1 MKRIDPVIAK
11 SPLATRSRAA
21 RLSPSERKKQLAEAA
36 LLVLAEEGLGHTNHS
51 MVAVRAGVSL
61 PTMLHYYPQHADLVD
76 TVLDGVADFLLNGIA
91 GRVAATVGDPA
102 RATEE
107 MLVAFAQSI
116 ETNQNIVRVWLNWST
131 ATRHCSWP
139 KYLAF
144 RTNACA
150 IVGRLLRRGQ
160 AEGVIRSALV
170 VDEAAQIIV
179 GLAHM
184 TAQMYFTGSSIGQ
197 IRRAIHELL
206 DAYLRSRQ
214 LPVAD

>member
-1 MKRIDPVIAK
+1 MKQTDPANAK
-11 SPLATRSRAA
+11 TPPATRRRAA
-21 RLSPSERKKQLAEAA
+21 RLSPDERKRQLAEAA

-51 MVAVRAGVSL
+51 MVAARAGVSL

-102 RATEE
+102 LATEE
-107 MLVAFAQSI
+107 MLVAFALSI
-116 ETNQNIVRVWLNWST
+116 ETNQDMVRVWLDWST
-131 ATRHCSWP
+131 ATRHSTWP

-150 IVGRLLRRGQ
+150 IVARLLRRGQ
-160 AEGVIRSALV
+160 AEGVIHAALV
-170 VDEAAQIIV
+170 VDEAAQVVV

-184 TAQMYFTGSSIGQ
+184 TAQMYFTGSSPGQ
-197 IRRAIHELL
+197 IRRAVHELL
-206 DAYLRSRQ
+206 EGYLRSKR
-214 LPVAD
+214 LPAAG